1 MRSGYISLT
10 TRCAHR
16 CLCCPCRREAGA
28 LGKDLPLDEVLRTVD
43 AGLENGLSEMVL
55 SGGEPTL
62 HVDFVSIAGE
72 LARRG
77 LKIGVL
83 TTAERFADPEF
94 LRQVLS
100 VVPTGQFRVL
110 SALHSFDPAVHDG
123 ITRTPGSQQRTLTGL
138 RRLCEAGVPLTVK
151 HLITAPTVHDLP
163 DFAEAFLAEFPP
175 QVRLLF
181 CHIDYQG
188 EAYRNRD
195 RLAVRFAE
203 SGPCLEAALD
213 RMLAAAERDKT
224 WKAEQRVKVR
234 DTPMCAVAPRY
245 WPFFH
250 SQAALK
256 LSVYHDPKYAEEGNG
271 PRREVANSSGPFFFE
286 CAECAARPHCP
297 GTWQSAESV
306 LRPNFLAG
314 PIERQ
319 EGAKA

>member
-10 TRCAHR
+10 TRCTHR
-16 CLCCPCRREAGA
+16 CLCCPCRRKPGEA
-28 LGKDLPLDEVLRTVD
+28 GKDLPLDEVFRTVD

-62 HVDFVSIAGE
+62 HGDFVAIAE
-72 LARRG
+72 ALARRG
-77 LKIGVL
+77 IKIGVL
-83 TTAERFADPEF
+83 TTAERFSDPEF

-100 VVPTGQFRVL
+100 VVPVRQFRVL
-110 SALHSFDPAVHDG
+110 SALHSFDPQVHDG
-123 ITRTPGSQQRTLTGL
+123 ITRSPGSQQRTLRGL
-138 RRLCEAGVPLTVK
+138 RLLCEAGVSLTVK
-151 HLITAPTVHDLP
+151 HLITAPTVNALP

-188 EAYRNRD
+188 EAYLNRD
-195 RLAVRFAE
+195 RLAVHFAD
-203 SGPCLEAALD
+203 SGPRLEAALD
-213 RMLAAAERDKT
+213 RILAAAEREKT
-224 WKAEQRVKVR
+224 WKAERRVKVR
-234 DTPMCAVAPRY
+234 DTPLCAVAPSY

-271 PRREVANSSGPFFFE
+271 PHRNVANSSGPFFKE
-286 CAECAARPHCP
+286 CTACPARPNCP

-306 LRPNFLAG
+306 LRPDFLTG
-314 PIERQ
+314 PIR
-319 EGAKA
+319 

>member
-10 TRCAHR
+10 TRCTHR
-16 CLCCPCRREAGA
+16 CLCCPCRREPGDA
-28 LGKDLPLDEVLRTVD
+28 GKDLSADEVFRTVD

-62 HVDFVSIAGE
+62 HRDFTAIAGA

-100 VVPTGQFRVL
+100 AVPVRQLRVL
-110 SALHSFDPAVHDG
+110 SALHSFDSRVHDG
-123 ITRTPGSQQRTLTGL
+123 ITRSPGSRQRTLRGL
-138 RRLCEAGVPLTVK
+138 RLLCEAGVSLTVK
-151 HLITAPTVHDLP
+151 HLITAPTVHALP

-188 EAYRNRD
+188 EAYRNRE
-195 RLAVRFAE
+195 RLAVPFPV

-213 RMLAAAERDKT
+213 RILAAARKANT

-234 DTPMCAVAPRY
+234 DTPLCAVNPRY

-250 SQAALK
+250 SQATLA
-256 LSVYHDPKYAEEGNG
+256 LSVYHDPKGAEGGKG
-271 PRREVANSSGPFFFE
+271 PRRGVANSSGPFFGE
-286 CAECAARPHCP
+286 CMACPARPHCP

-306 LRPNFLAG
+306 LRPDFLAG
-314 PIERQ
+314 PIKPE
-319 EGAKA
+319 K